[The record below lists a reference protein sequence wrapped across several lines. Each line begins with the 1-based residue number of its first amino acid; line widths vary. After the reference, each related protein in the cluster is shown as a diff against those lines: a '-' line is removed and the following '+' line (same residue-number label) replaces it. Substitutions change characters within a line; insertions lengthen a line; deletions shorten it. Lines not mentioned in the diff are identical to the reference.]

1 MNDEDYGQSWDD
13 YPNYDEDEA
22 YFEDEENYDDAAP
35 SDLEN
40 AGDLT
45 GEAFVNYTESRRGMK
60 EIALRTAAAT
70 PSWRWDQKKCMAKDV
85 VKDADKKDVAKAR
98 LRKAR
103 AKARAI
109 L

>member
-1 MNDEDYGQSWDD
+1 MTE
-13 YPNYDEDEA
+13 
-22 YFEDEENYDDAAP
+22 
-35 SDLEN
+35 
-40 AGDLT
+40 
-45 GEAFVNYTESRRGMK
+45 EAFVNYMESRRRMK

-70 PSWRWDQKKCMAKDV
+70 PSWRWDQRQCMAKDV

-98 LRKAR
+98 RLRKAR

>member
-1 MNDEDYGQSWDD
+1 M
-13 YPNYDEDEA
+13 
-22 YFEDEENYDDAAP
+22 
-35 SDLEN
+35 EN
-40 AGDLT
+40 AADLT
-45 GEAFVNYTESRRGMK
+45 EEAFVNYMESRRRMK

-70 PSWRWDQKKCMAKDV
+70 PSWRWDQRQCMAKDV

-98 LRKAR
+98 RLRKAR